1 MAGMTTQGGAL
12 VSEASCQLP
21 ALAVRRMLRQ
31 HDCSQTR
38 WRRLVVVKVRER
50 QSRTSRQAWRAF
62 VAAGPASENFA
73 SSRCLPGVKHG
84 LAAAH
89 PPFSTHRTPAA
100 KQDPIAQLPLA
111 LPCYP
116 NPDPETLTLTPTR

>member
-38 WRRLVVVKVRER
+38 WRRVVVVKVRER
-50 QSRTSRQAWRAF
+50 QSRTSRTSRQDGARCSPP
-62 VAAGPASENFA
+62 GRASENLA
-73 SSRCLPGVKHG
+73 SSWRLPGVKQG
-84 LAAAH
+84 LAECCAPFLYATH
-89 PPFSTHRTPAA
+89 PGCETRPYCATT
-100 KQDPIAQLPLA
+100 LNL
-111 LPCYP
+111 
-116 NPDPETLTLTPTR
+116 TLTLTQRP